1 MLVLIQK
8 GGIIVK
14 AVVLAGGYGTRLH
27 PLTYSTPKTM
37 LPICDKPVLHYI
49 IDFLSKQGFDEIII
63 TTNYHEDQIK
73 NYFGDGQ
80 DFGVKIYYPKEKEP
94 LGTAGSVKNAEKYLD
109 ETFGVIQSD
118 NITEIS
124 LAEALRYHEAKA
136 GIATISL
143 VGVENPW
150 QFGIAEL
157 NRKNQ
162 IKKFLEKPKPD
173 ECFSNLAS
181 TGLYILEPE
190 ILDYIP
196 ENTPFDFAKN
206 LFPMMLKKGKRIY
219 GYEAEAFWVD
229 VGKPEGYMKATEWI
243 VNQIKKYISET
254 AEIEGKIRGPVH
266 IGENTI
272 IKRGTKIEG
281 PVIIENDCTIEADA
295 QIQPYSIVKSGVTI
309 GSETKIDKAVMY
321 QNSKIASNAHLQECI
336 IAENCEVGNKVEIG
350 KLALVGP
357 NCKIADSTT
366 VLPGSKIWP
375 NLWVEGQIDGIVRTK
390 KIA

>member
-1 MLVLIQK
+1 M
-8 GGIIVK
+8 K
-14 AVVLAGGYGTRLH
+14 AVVLAGGYGTRLR
-27 PLTYSTPKTM
+27 PLTYTTPKTM
-37 LPICDKPVLHYI
+37 LPICDKPVVEWI
-49 IDFLSKQGFDEIII
+49 IEYLSKQGFDEIII
-63 TTNYHEDQIK
+63 TTNYLEDKIK
-73 NYFGDGQ
+73 KHLGDGR
-80 DFGVKIYYPKEKEP
+80 DFGVKIYYPKEDEP

-124 LAEALRYHEAKA
+124 LASALKFHKERD

-162 IKKFLEKPKPD
+162 IKRFIEKPKPD

-196 ENTPFDFAKN
+196 ENTPFDFGKD
-206 LFPMMLKKGKRIY
+206 LFPLMLKKGKRIY
-219 GYEAEAFWVD
+219 GYKAEGFWVD

-243 VNQIKKYISET
+243 VNQIKRYISET
-254 AEIEGKIRGPVH
+254 AEIEGKISGPVH
-266 IGENTI
+266 IGENTVV
-272 IKRGTKIEG
+272 KKGTKIQG
-281 PVIIENDCTIEADA
+281 PVIIENDCTIEADV
-295 QIQPYSIVKSGVTI
+295 QIQPCSIVKSGVSI
-309 GSETKIDKAVMY
+309 GRETKIDKAVMY

-336 IAENCEVGNKVEIG
+336 IAENCEVGNRVEIG
-350 KLALVGP
+350 KLAVVGP
-357 NCKIADSTT
+357 NCKIADSTV

-375 NLWVEGQIDGIVRTK
+375 DLWVEGQISGIVRTK
-390 KIA
+390 I

>member
-1 MLVLIQK
+1 M
-8 GGIIVK
+8 
-14 AVVLAGGYGTRLH
+14 
-27 PLTYSTPKTM
+27 
-37 LPICDKPVLHYI
+37 
-49 IDFLSKQGFDEIII
+49 
-63 TTNYHEDQIK
+63 
-73 NYFGDGQ
+73 
-80 DFGVKIYYPKEKEP
+80 
-94 LGTAGSVKNAEKYLD
+94 
-109 ETFGVIQSD
+109 
-118 NITEIS
+118 
-124 LAEALRYHEAKA
+124 
-136 GIATISL
+136 
-143 VGVENPW
+143 GVENPW

-375 NLWVEGQIDGIVRTK
+375 DLWVEGQIDGIVRTK